1 MDDEIAKRLLQLNQA
16 FYARFAAPFA
26 GSRSTPQPGFQRL
39 LAYLPVLCD
48 RVLDVGCGNGRFGRF
63 LASKQIPFKYTGVDF
78 TIELLDL
85 AGEQVEGDFYRRD
98 ISRPGFLGGL
108 GTFDLIACLATMQ
121 HIPGR
126 SNRISMLSEMADHL
140 EENGRILLSNWQ
152 FLDSIR
158 QQRKIRDWSIVDLS
172 DADLEAGDYLLSWQ
186 RKGSG
191 LRYVCAI
198 DASETAEL
206 AAAAGLVEIAH
217 FRSDGREENL
227 NLYTILAKGNQHK
240 ITDETERLLFDRLD
254 ANATI

>member
-1 MDDEIAKRLLQLNQA
+1 MDDEIAKRLLQLNQV

-26 GSRSTPQPGFQRL
+26 GSRSAPQPGFQRL
-39 LAYLPVLCD
+39 LAYLPGSCD

-63 LASKQIPFKYTGVDF
+63 LESKQIPFEYTGVDF
-78 TIELLDL
+78 TVELLDL
-85 AGEQVEGDFYRRD
+85 AGEQVKGDYYKRD
-98 ISRPGFLGGL
+98 ISGPGYLGGL
-108 GTFDLIACLATMQ
+108 GMFDIIACLATMQ

-126 SNRISMLSEMADHL
+126 SNRISMLREMADHL

-158 QQRKIRDWSIVDLS
+158 QQRKIREWSSVDLS
-172 DADLEAGDYLLSWQ
+172 DADLESRDFLLSWQ
-186 RKGSG
+186 REGSG

-198 DASETAEL
+198 DASETADL
-206 AAAAGLVEIAH
+206 AAAAGLVVIAS

-240 ITDETERLLFDRLD
+240 ITDEIGGLLFDRPD